1 MGVGPLYVVIRVACW
16 HGAALRRAGS
26 TLPPATFVP
35 RAPAPACRVAYC
47 AQRTRVYGE
56 YGAHVTL
63 STATHRSAALLPKA
77 KRTNP

>member
-1 MGVGPLYVVIRVACW
+1 MGVGPLYVVIRVASA
-16 HGAALRRAGS
+16 GMAPRSALSFNHSTALSRGGS
-26 TLPPATFVP
+26 TGDVRPP
-35 RAPAPACRVAYC
+35 RA
-47 AQRTRVYGE
+47 RVYGE

>member
-1 MGVGPLYVVIRVACW
+1 MGVGPLYVVIRVASAGMAPRVAVN
-16 HGAALRRAGS
+16 GALSRGGS
-26 TLPPATFVP
+26 TGDVRPP
-35 RAPAPACRVAYC
+35 RA
-47 AQRTRVYGE
+47 RVYGE

>member
-1 MGVGPLYVVIRVACW
+1 MGVGPLYVVIRVASA
-16 HGAALRRAGS
+16 GMAPRSSIQRALSRGGS
-26 TLPPATFVP
+26 TGDVRPP
-35 RAPAPACRVAYC
+35 RA
-47 AQRTRVYGE
+47 RVYGE

>member
-1 MGVGPLYVVIRVACW
+1 MGVGPLYVVIRVASAGMAPRVESTARW
-16 HGAALRRAGS
+16 ALSRGGS
-26 TLPPATFVP
+26 TGDVRPP
-35 RAPAPACRVAYC
+35 RA
-47 AQRTRVYGE
+47 RVYGE